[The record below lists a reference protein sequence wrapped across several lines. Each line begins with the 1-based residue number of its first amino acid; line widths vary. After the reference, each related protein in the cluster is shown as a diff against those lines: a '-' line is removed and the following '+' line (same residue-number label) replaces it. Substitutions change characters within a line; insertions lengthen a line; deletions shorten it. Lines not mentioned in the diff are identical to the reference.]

1 MTRLH
6 DEGHLPT
13 PPECSQDGYDN
24 NGIIRSIP
32 KPQTFLKIECAAFF
46 GRRY

>member
-24 NGIIRSIP
+24 NGIRRSIP
-32 KPQTFLKIECAAFF
+32 KPQTFLCAAFF